1 MYFHLTILDIVFCYW
16 HDVLDFCGDVFFF
29 LFGSVKFCILL
40 CNSTF
45 FYALK
50 YVIIQDWVTLGIF
63 YSVLRSRITICL
75 ILWSCIMLMSYTA
88 WHSVNKNEMAK
99 QGNGHCSQPRCYFL
113 PSAVKNGGQCRLSCC
128 SQKPSSQCVVWYFE
142 TVKVGKWWLGHPWSC
157 AIQTRLSV

>member
-1 MYFHLTILDIVFCYW
+1 MYFHLTILDIVFCYR

-63 YSVLRSRITICL
+63 YSVLHSRITMFDFVKLYYAYVIYCMALSEQKLNGQAGEWALFSAMLFPAIHCQKWRTMSPVMLQPETIFAMCCL
-75 ILWSCIMLMSYTA
+75 I
-88 WHSVNKNEMAK
+88 
-99 QGNGHCSQPRCYFL
+99 F
-113 PSAVKNGGQCRLSCC
+113 
-128 SQKPSSQCVVWYFE
+128 
-142 TVKVGKWWLGHPWSC
+142 
-157 AIQTRLSV
+157 